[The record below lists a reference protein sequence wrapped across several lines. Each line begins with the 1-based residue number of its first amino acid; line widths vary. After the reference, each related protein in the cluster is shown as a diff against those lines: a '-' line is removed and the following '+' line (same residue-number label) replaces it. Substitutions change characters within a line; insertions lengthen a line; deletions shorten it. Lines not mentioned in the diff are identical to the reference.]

1 MIFLCFNNN
10 SRYIGIKYIKKKIN
24 NRKYDQNISI
34 DKFFLI
40 IIS

>member
-10 SRYIGIKYIKKKIN
+10 SRYTGIIYKKIN